1 MQRKSCPMAW
11 GKWIFLVVDFV
22 DHLPDGKV
30 TFWAGTQWFQ
40 LAFHLVKS
48 RKTPSCLIEATNKD

>member
-1 MQRKSCPMAW
+1 MAW